1 VGLAGR
7 CNPGG
12 ADGYERER
20 PDEGKHGGFSKAPP
34 RERVRGPLSLG
45 NRPIPSKS
53 EAALLKRIR
62 ASMKGLS
69 RPENDRDFDDFMPEI
84 GVDEAWLY
92 HPHKT

>member
-1 VGLAGR
+1 MGLAGR

-12 ADGYERER
+12 PDGYGRER

-34 RERVRGPLSLG
+34 RERVRGALSLG
-45 NRPIPSKS
+45 IALSLLNR

-62 ASMKGLS
+62 ASKKGLS

-84 GVDEAWLY
+84 EVDEAWLY
-92 HPHKT
+92 HPHTT